1 MLATNIIGLP
11 RTGLVDTNVIRT
23 TKTAAESIA
32 LDPVL
37 LPFRLADGSFNRD
50 LTMPFTRGA
59 MVNVQVAPVLTANQT
74 SDISGSEYE
83 VDFQEGNFTQV
94 AVKLDYVTSTGW
106 KRTQIQEAVSDINE
120 GEIRGREAGNA
131 LVKKMYR
138 TVITRVANDPLIPA
152 DQQIG
157 NAAGQINENAIIEMR
172 TKFEAY
178 YGVSRETMV
187 NMIVDPYSYGEL
199 TKIDRFTNNDYVG
212 GQGEIIRRGLL
223 STVHNVRIFSDYNM
237 SLTGGSSQ
245 SISGSVGAK
254 GIAFLEDSFVL
265 PIRRLGVM
273 DPTRQYE
280 ALIDGI
286 PLLATLDNDITS
298 QPGLVQNNKFD
309 IVWGIKNLPSI
320 REDNSVTGTKVF
332 VMKGS
337 A

>member
-1 MLATNIIGLP
+1 MPSTNITGLP

-23 TKTAAESIA
+23 TKSAAESIA
-32 LDPVL
+32 LDPIL
-37 LPFRLADGSFNRD
+37 LPFRMADQSFNRD
-50 LTMPFTRGA
+50 LTMPFTKGA
-59 MVNVQVAPVLTANQT
+59 MVNVQVAPVLTAVQT
-74 SDISGSEYE
+74 SDITSSNYS
-83 VDFQEGNFTQV
+83 VPFQQGDFTQV
-94 AVKLDYVTSTGW
+94 AVKLDYVTSVGW
-106 KRTQIQEAVSDINE
+106 KRTQVQEAVSDVDE
-120 GEIRGREAGNA
+120 GEIRGRQAGNA

-138 TVITRVANDPLIPA
+138 SVITEVANDSLISA

-178 YGVSRETMV
+178 YGVSREVMV

-223 STVHNVRIFSDYNM
+223 STVHNVRIFSDYNF
-237 SLTGGSSQ
+237 SLTGGNSQ

-254 GIAFLEDSFVL
+254 GLAFLPDSFVL

-273 DPTRQYE
+273 DPSRQYE
-280 ALIDGI
+280 TVIDGV
-286 PLLATLDNDITS
+286 PVLATLDNDITS
-298 QPGLVQNNKFD
+298 NPGLVQNNKFD

-320 REDNSVTGTKVF
+320 REDNGNTGTKVF

-337 A
+337 V